1 MKNVYDVILSGG
13 TDEEALAY
21 AAAISTTL
29 VSLTSETI
37 DIQYK
42 RYVGSMNGVGVYYDS
57 GLDYYLFAGLDYYL
71 FAED

>member
-1 MKNVYDVILSGG
+1 MKKGYDVILAGG

-37 DIQYK
+37 DTQYK
-42 RYVGSMNGVGVYYDS
+42 RYVGSMNGVGVYWDF
-57 GLDYYLFAGLDYYL
+57 GLDCYYFTDMNSLR
-71 FAED
+71 